1 MFPDFYLF
9 PRCETVLTVRGDT
22 KPRRFSCVFILR
34 LITEALHSWRRQI
47 FIFNRSWTFNGRQE
61 VGDAC
66 CGVPAAGRDGP
77 WNRLIFVDMG
87 GYPKIPSVK
96 GKLRAGWWFLLP
108 YIFHFILNDLYLFR
122 GVETTNQVMN
132 QWILGHGSYVD
143 CEDCEGVDLHSH
155 SKSNSNSKARCQ
167 DVSSTA
173 HQANARKGTEPIYTN
188 VGCESWHLASFCQK
202 VASESCFIQQW
213 SQATTANW
221 LHVI

>member
-1 MFPDFYLF
+1 MLPDFYLF

-108 YIFHFILNDLYLFR
+108 YIFQLIFVQGCWN
-122 GVETTNQVMN
+122 
-132 QWILGHGSYVD
+132 
-143 CEDCEGVDLHSH
+143 
-155 SKSNSNSKARCQ
+155 
-167 DVSSTA
+167 
-173 HQANARKGTEPIYTN
+173 HQSGNEPMDFGARKLCRLWRLWRG
-188 VGCESWHLASFCQK
+188 
-202 VASESCFIQQW
+202 
-213 SQATTANW
+213 W
-221 LHVI
+221 LTLSLEKQLQ